1 MPDIRNFVDELVDN
15 TFPVSSTPRSAGIIE
30 RYPLNVESGD
40 QPFVLFT
47 KHKAQYDNPGGK
59 VNLIPNDH
67 VSLYMPMG
75 FAINDQAVFETASTG
90 VMGGVANNLI
100 NGTDMTNVTQQD
112 FQAVA
117 ISGAESI
124 GQAAGGVAG
133 SAASV
138 LPGRLSGLVGGII
151 GAVGGGNVAT
161 AVAQEYNKKA
171 QVAVNPREFM
181 LYKSPGLRNFSFRF
195 RFIPD
200 SQQESQAAER
210 IVSWFRRGMYPTV
223 AGQYSFTFPDAFQI
237 QIRNMEGLPKLPE
250 VFLESASVTYNPNSM
265 SYFKH
270 GNRPVEIN
278 LSLEFKELQPITRES
293 VQDGF

>member
-1 MPDIRNFVDELVDN
+1 MPDIRNFVDELVDD
-15 TFPVSSTPRSAGIIE
+15 TFETAGISRSAGIIE
-30 RYPLNVESGD
+30 RYPLNAESAD

-47 KHKAQYDNPGGK
+47 KHKAQYDNPGQK
-59 VNLIPNDH
+59 INLVPNDH

-90 VMGGVANNLI
+90 IMGGVANAII
-100 NGTDMTNVTQQD
+100 NNTDVTNVSRQD
-112 FQAVA
+112 FEAVA
-117 ISGAESI
+117 INGAEAI
-124 GQAAGGVAG
+124 GTAAGGLAG

-151 GAVGGGNVAT
+151 GAVSGGNIAT
-161 AVAQEYNKKA
+161 AVAQEYNKRA

-181 LYKSPGLRNFSFRF
+181 LYKAPGLRNFSFRF

-200 SQQESQAAER
+200 NQQESLAAER
-210 IVSWFRRGMYPTV
+210 IVNWFRRGMYPAV

-237 QIRNMEGLPKLPE
+237 EIKNMEGIPKLPE

-270 GNRPVEIN
+270 GNRAVEIN

-293 VQDGF
+293 VQGGF